1 MKITAVTATPVRLSI
16 PYPLYPGVGAGTK
29 IEWGKRS
36 RFTPLRPTPMLEY
49 VLVRVETD
57 EGVTGWGE
65 AQADI
70 GFFGETVEQ
79 VRAAVAD
86 YMGPQ
91 LISKDPMDRE
101 YLQGVIDYRGNGCAK
116 SSISMALHDLAG
128 KAMGV
133 PVSVLLGGRRRTHV
147 PVAVEV
153 AGGKPD
159 AMAQACVDL
168 MTQGVRAFKPKV
180 GGDPDSDADRLRAI
194 REAVGP
200 DASIRADANQGYS
213 PKEAIRLCRICE
225 RHGVGLE
232 LLEQPVAVHDLPGM
246 AFVRR
251 SVETLIE
258 ADESCFTPQDALAI
272 IRHEAADVLNIK
284 LGKAGGFSGAM
295 KIAALAE
302 AAGLKCVLGTGF
314 GLGLEVAAKA
324 HLFAAT
330 ELVTDAVEFT
340 ELSLHANL
348 LKPPWDT
355 RLALPLEDGCLPVPD
370 GPGLGVEVHSDPGTG
385 AREAIAS
392 ATSSGHHGVQ

>member
-1 MKITAVTATPVRLSI
+1 MKITAITATPVRLDI
-16 PYPLYPGVGAGTK
+16 PYPLYPGEGAGTK

-57 EGVTGWGE
+57 AGITGWGE

-91 LISKDPMDRE
+91 LIGQDPLDRE
-101 YLQGVIDYRGNGCAK
+101 YLHSVIAYRGNGCAK
-116 SSISMALHDLAG
+116 SGIDMALHDLAG
-128 KAMGV
+128 RVMGV
-133 PVSVLLGGRRRTHV
+133 PVSTLLGGRRRTRV
-147 PVAVEV
+147 PVAIEV
-153 AGGKPD
+153 PGGSPD
-159 AMAQACVDL
+159 AMAKACADL
-168 MTQGVRAFKPKV
+168 MVQGVRAFKPKV
-180 GGDPDSDADRLRAI
+180 GGYPDADADRLRAI

-200 DASIRADANQGYS
+200 DVSIRADANQGYS
-213 PKEAIRLCRICE
+213 PKEAIRLCRLCE

-232 LLEQPVAVHDLPGM
+232 LLEQPVAAHDLAGM

-251 SVETLIE
+251 SVDTLIE

-284 LGKAGGFSGAM
+284 RGKAGGFIGAK

-302 AAGLKCVLGTGF
+302 AAGLKCVLGTAF
-314 GLGLEVAAKA
+314 GLGLEIAAKA

-330 ELVTDAVEFT
+330 EVVTDAVEFT
-340 ELSLHANL
+340 ELSLHGNL
-348 LKPPWDT
+348 LKPPWDA
-355 RLALPLEDGCLPVPD
+355 RLTLPLEDGCLPVPD
-370 GPGLGVEVHSDPGTG
+370 GPGLGVEMDGTQVVK
-385 AREAIAS
+385 
-392 ATSSGHHGVQ
+392 ATAGTATA